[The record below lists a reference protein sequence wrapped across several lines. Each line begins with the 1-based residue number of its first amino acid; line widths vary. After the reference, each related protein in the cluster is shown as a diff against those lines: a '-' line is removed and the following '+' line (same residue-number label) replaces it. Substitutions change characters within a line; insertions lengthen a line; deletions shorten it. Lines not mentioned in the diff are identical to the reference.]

1 MRKDGRVT
9 QIPEDLRYTA
19 EHEWVRRI
27 GPTKA
32 LVGITDYAQ
41 SQLGDVVFVQLPEVD
56 IDVAAG
62 ESIAEVE
69 STKSVSDIYA
79 PFAAKVVARNDVL
92 TESPELLNEDP
103 YGDGWLFELE
113 VGDAAGLDST
123 LAELLD
129 AAGYQGVI
137 GG

>member
-1 MRKDGRVT
+1 VT
-9 QIPEDLRYTA
+9 QTPDDLRYTE

-27 GPTKA
+27 APTRVR
-32 LVGITDYAQ
+32 VGITDYAQ
-41 SQLGDVVFVQLPEVD
+41 SQLGDVVFVQLPEAD
-56 IDVAAG
+56 ADVAAAD
-62 ESIAEVE
+62 SIAEVE

-79 PFAAKVVARNDVL
+79 PLSAKVVAVND
-92 TESPELLNEDP
+92 LLNSEPETLSTDP

-113 VGDAAGLDST
+113 VGDAASLDAT
-123 LAELLD
+123 LGELLD

>member
-1 MRKDGRVT
+1 MSRV
-9 QIPEDLRYTA
+9 PEDLRYTA

-27 GPTKA
+27 EPTRV

-41 SQLGDVVFVQLPEVD
+41 SQLGDVVFVQLPESGA
-56 IDVAAG
+56 DVAAG
-62 ESIAEVE
+62 DGIGEVE

-79 PFAAKVVARNDVL
+79 PLSAKVVAVNQEL
-92 TESPELLNEDP
+92 EANPETLNIDP
-103 YGDGWLFELE
+103 YGEGWLFELE
-113 VGDAAGLDST
+113 MADATALDSS
-123 LAELLD
+123 LGELLD

>member
-1 MRKDGRVT
+1 VT
-9 QIPEDLRYTA
+9 QTPEDLRYTE

-27 GPTKA
+27 APTRVR
-32 LVGITDYAQ
+32 VGITDYAQ
-41 SQLGDVVFVQLPEVD
+41 SQLGDVVFVQLPETD
-56 IDVAAG
+56 AEVAAAD
-62 ESIAEVE
+62 SIAEVE

-79 PFAAKVVARNDVL
+79 PLSAKIVAVNDML
-92 TESPELLNEDP
+92 NSEPETLNTDP

-113 VGDAAGLDST
+113 VSDAASLDVT
-123 LAELLD
+123 LGELLD

>member
-1 MRKDGRVT
+1 MT
-9 QIPEDLRYTA
+9 QTPEDLRYTE

-27 GPTKA
+27 APTRVR
-32 LVGITDYAQ
+32 VGITDYAQ
-41 SQLGDVVFVQLPEVD
+41 SQLGDVVFVQLPEAD
-56 IDVAAG
+56 ADVSAA

-79 PFAAKVVARNDVL
+79 PLSAKVVAVNDKL
-92 TESPELLNEDP
+92 NSAPETLNTDP
-103 YGDGWLFELE
+103 YGEGWLFELE
-113 VGDAAGLDST
+113 VSDAAGLDVT
-123 LAELLD
+123 LGELLD

>member
-1 MRKDGRVT
+1 MKKGRPVT
-9 QIPEDLRYTA
+9 QTPDDLRYTE

-27 GPTKA
+27 APTRVR
-32 LVGITDYAQ
+32 VGITDYAQ
-41 SQLGDVVFVQLPEVD
+41 SQLGDVVFVQLPDVD
-56 IDVAAG
+56 KDVAAE

-79 PFAAKVVARNDVL
+79 PLAAKIVAVNEEL
-92 TESPELLNEDP
+92 TTAPETLNSDP

-113 VGDAAGLDST
+113 VADAASLDAT
-123 LAELLD
+123 LGELLD

>member
-1 MRKDGRVT
+1 MT
-9 QIPEDLRYTA
+9 QTPEDLRYTE

-27 GPTKA
+27 APTRVR
-32 LVGITDYAQ
+32 VGITDYAQ
-41 SQLGDVVFVQLPEVD
+41 SQLGDVVFVQLPEPD
-56 IDVAAG
+56 AEVAAAD
-62 ESIAEVE
+62 SIAEVE

-79 PFAAKVVARNDVL
+79 PLSAKVVAVND
-92 TESPELLNEDP
+92 LLNSEPETLNTDP

-113 VGDAAGLDST
+113 VGDAASLDVT
-123 LAELLD
+123 LGELLD

>member
-1 MRKDGRVT
+1 MKGRPVT
-9 QIPEDLRYTA
+9 QTPEDLRYTE

-27 GPTKA
+27 GPTRVR
-32 LVGITDYAQ
+32 VGITDYAQ

-56 IDVAAG
+56 KDVAAAD
-62 ESIAEVE
+62 SIAEVE

-79 PFAAKVVARNDVL
+79 PLAAKVVAVNDVL
-92 TESPELLNEDP
+92 DSAPETLNTDP
-103 YGDGWLFELE
+103 YGDGWIFELE
-113 VGDAAGLDST
+113 LSDESGVDAALG
-123 LAELLD
+123 ELLD

>member
-1 MRKDGRVT
+1 MT
-9 QIPEDLRYTA
+9 QTPEDLRYT
-19 EHEWVRRI
+19 EQHEWVRRI
-27 GPTKA
+27 APTRVR
-32 LVGITDYAQ
+32 VGITDYAQ
-41 SQLGDVVFVQLPEVD
+41 SQLGDVVFVQLPETD
-56 IDVAAG
+56 ADVAAE

-79 PFAAKVVARNDVL
+79 PLSAKIVAVNDVL
-92 TESPELLNEDP
+92 NSEPETLNTDP

-113 VGDAAGLDST
+113 VSDAASLDVT
-123 LAELLD
+123 LGELLD